1 MKCFSALSVAGPGYA
16 GLNLLAEFQP
26 DIIKLD
32 MALVRGI
39 DADPVRQAIV
49 RGILGVCAALR
60 IEVIAEGV
68 QTHEEF
74 ALLDGMG
81 IRLFQGY
88 LFARPGFESLPEVV
102 WPELP

>member
-1 MKCFSALSVAGPGYA
+1 
-16 GLNLLAEFQP
+16 
-26 DIIKLD
+26 
-32 MALVRGI
+32 
-39 DADPVRQAIV
+39 V
-49 RGILGVCAALR
+49 RGILGVCAALH

-74 ALLDGMG
+74 VLLDGMG

-88 LFARPGFESLPEVV
+88 LFARPGFESLPEVT